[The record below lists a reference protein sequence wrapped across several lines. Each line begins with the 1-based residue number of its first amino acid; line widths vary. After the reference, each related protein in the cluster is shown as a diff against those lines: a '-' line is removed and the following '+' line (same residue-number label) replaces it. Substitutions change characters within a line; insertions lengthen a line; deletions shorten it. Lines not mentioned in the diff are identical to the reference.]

1 MQRLNSRD
9 VAAIAMFAALWGVIN
24 SLFAPVVF
32 RMIGLPILCDLIG
45 FAVLA
50 LTVWWT
56 SKFGTATL
64 VGLVATVANFVFNP
78 SGFQFLGFTAASV
91 VFDITTRLIG
101 YGNCFRNSTFTTVSV
116 LFVSA
121 VSAAVAGLIIG
132 SFFMLPVALAR
143 WGGVI
148 GWAGLHTIGG
158 ILGAFIGVLLITGL
172 NTRTAQGIA
181 ISAR

>member
-1 MQRLNSRD
+1 MQSLNSRD
-9 VAAIAMFAALWGVIN
+9 VAAIAIFAALWGVIN

-56 SKFGTATL
+56 AKFGVATL
-64 VGLVATVANFVFNP
+64 VGLVATVVNFVFNP
-78 SGFQFLGFTAASV
+78 TGFQFLGFTAASA

-101 YGNCFRNSTFTTVSV
+101 YSNCFRNSTSTTVSV
-116 LFVSA
+116 LFGSA
-121 VSAAVAGLIIG
+121 LSGTVAGLIIG
-132 SFFMLPVALAR
+132 SFFLPEATLAR
-143 WGGVI
+143 WGGVL
-148 GWAGLHTIGG
+148 GWAGLHMIGG

-172 NTRTAQGIA
+172 NTR
-181 ISAR
+181 SARRVH